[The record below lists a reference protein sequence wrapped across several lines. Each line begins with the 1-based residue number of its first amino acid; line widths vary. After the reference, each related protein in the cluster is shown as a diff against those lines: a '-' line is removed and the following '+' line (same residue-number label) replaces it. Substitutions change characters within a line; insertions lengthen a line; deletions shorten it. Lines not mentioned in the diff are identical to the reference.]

1 MKQYFK
7 SILAVLALVIAVA
20 YSASQNQNKGPT
32 NASQRSDAG
41 ELASDASGDFDF
53 YVLSLSW
60 SPTYCTEKGNG
71 ATQEQQCT
79 AKRPFAFVL
88 HGLWPQNETGWPE
101 NCTGDYPERIDSNI
115 ADEMLDIMPS
125 RSLVFH
131 EWKKHGRCSG
141 LSPENYFALSRKALA
156 QVSIP
161 DAFTNLASFKTVK
174 PDDVEMAF
182 KTANP
187 KLQSNAIAVTCS
199 NRYLREVRICM
210 NKALSFRPCPE
221 VDGQSCRAAKTIM
234 PPVRGS

>member
-1 MKQYFK
+1 M
-7 SILAVLALVIAVA
+7 LIAAIA
-20 YSASQNQNKGPT
+20 YSALQNQNGGQM
-32 NASQRSDAG
+32 NASKQSGTG
-41 ELASDASGDFDF
+41 ELASTASGDFDF

-71 ATQEQQCT
+71 AAQEQQCT
-79 AKRPFAFVL
+79 AQRPFAFVL

-131 EWKKHGRCSG
+131 EWRKHGRCSG
-141 LSPENYFALSRKALA
+141 LSPETYFALARKALA

-161 DAFTNLASFKTVK
+161 DAFTNLASFKTVA
-174 PDDVEMAF
+174 PIDVETAF
-182 KTANP
+182 IAANP